1 MPLTTYT
8 AGEVL
13 TASSLNAN
21 LSFAASNPTSGLT
34 YVGGA
39 APSAAATTSIDNVFS
54 ATYQNY
60 LITYNLT
67 TSSTMRVQLRVGG
80 VTTVGTGYNSA
91 YEYYLLTGAGN
102 GIVVNGSVGYWAFQ
116 GASAIARGNVT
127 LYQPFSTTTTS
138 ATFMNVS
145 EDNQYS
151 FSGGAAHTGVTSFD
165 GIHFSLTSGTMTGN
179 IRIYGIANS

>member
-13 TASSLNAN
+13 TAASLNAN

-34 YVGGA
+34 YVGGGS
-39 APSAAATTSIDNVFS
+39 PSAAATTSIDNVFS

-67 TSSTMRVQLRVGG
+67 TSSTMRIQLRVGG

-91 YEYYLLTGAGN
+91 YQYLLTTGAGN
-102 GIVVNGSVGYWAFQ
+102 GIVNNGSLGFWAFQ
-116 GASAIARGNVT
+116 GASAVARGTFT
-127 LYQPFSTTTTS
+127 LYQPFATTTTS
-138 ATFMNVS
+138 ATFTNLS
-145 EDNQYS
+145 ETNEYA
-151 FSGGAAHTGVTSFD
+151 FAGGAAHTGVTSFD
-165 GIHFSLTSGTMTGN
+165 GLHFSLTSGTMTGN
-179 IRIYGIANS
+179 IRIYGVANS